1 MADPRAAL
9 GKEDLATGNSFLTG
23 ELGISSVAAVTHRT
37 PMPALPH
44 SHKKASQT
52 KAAFIKSI
60 PPLLLEEQTC
70 THAPRVE
77 RAAPAQGSGGQST
90 LEHWHCME
98 QGSHL
103 RPTALH
109 SRAQGKQ
116 RRFTVTG
123 YKTLCSKTL
132 HQMRHLLLPPF
143 LLRPAFPP
151 GLKRRVSTTQ
161 GKCGVSRK

>member
-1 MADPRAAL
+1 MQTPQQPWRKGIWLL
-9 GKEDLATGNSFLTG
+9 GTHSSLG

-37 PMPALPH
+37 PTPAPPH
-44 SHKKASQT
+44 SCKKASQS
-52 KAAFIKSI
+52 KAALIKSI
-60 PPLLLEEQTC
+60 PPLLLKEQTC
-70 THAPRVE
+70 THAPRAE

-90 LEHWHCME
+90 QE

-116 RRFTVTG
+116 RSFTVTG
-123 YKTLCSKTL
+123 YNTLCSTPL
-132 HQMRHLLLPPF
+132 HQILLLPPF
-143 LLRPAFPP
+143 LLRPASPA